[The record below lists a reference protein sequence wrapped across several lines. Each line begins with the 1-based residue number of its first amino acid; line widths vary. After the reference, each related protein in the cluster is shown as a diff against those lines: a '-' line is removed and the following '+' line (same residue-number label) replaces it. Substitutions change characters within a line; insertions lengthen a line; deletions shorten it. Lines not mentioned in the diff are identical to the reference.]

1 MSFALPLR
9 LPASRKMR
17 AVCLVIVL
25 ASSVAVLWRVNR
37 KPRPWPADKVPVAF
51 WAWRNQTPAESDVQ
65 AAMRATGARTIF
77 LRAGQIEYQDGKLRR
92 IRSVTGSLP
101 RNTELHLVYNATRPL
116 LLQLESVDEE
126 LLATS
131 IADAFHEDV
140 ARARQE
146 GARVIGLQVDID
158 APTRLLHRYGKT
170 LKALR
175 SHLPGDMR
183 LSITGLPTWMQ
194 SRAIHLALAHV
205 DFWVPQLYG
214 AEIPE
219 RLEQRIPISSS
230 TSVAIQVSRAR
241 ELNKPFYAGLAAF
254 SWAVLYNRSGRLI
267 VLRGD
272 MDPAAIA
279 SDPNLEL
286 INEGQF
292 EAGEWRL
299 QYKARSD
306 GVTDGLVMHAG
317 DVLVLDLPSSESLR
331 ASARKVRESAGD
343 KLLGICVFRL
353 PAPDDPTTLTVTEV
367 AAALQDRELAPNV
380 TIKARRSE
388 KDGRAVFINL
398 ENRGTASALHF
409 NFQLTV
415 PAGTVQQIQVP
426 RGTTFQTNCIFV
438 DRANVSRPQP
448 CSQNRANAIRVSSYG
463 LRPGAD
469 LKVLIVFRTPPKD
482 SMPALI
488 EMFKD
493 SGLPYVTRP
502 EILIE
507 E

>member
-1 MSFALPLR
+1 MSFALPFR
-9 LPASRKMR
+9 LPVSRKTR
-17 AVCLVIVL
+17 AVCLLIVL
-25 ASSVAVLWRVNR
+25 ASSVAVVSRVNR

-51 WAWRNQTPAESDVQ
+51 WAWRNQTPADSDVQ
-65 AAMRATGARTIF
+65 AAMTATSARVIF
-77 LRAGQIEYQDGKLRR
+77 LRAGQIDYQDGRLRR
-92 IRSVTGSLP
+92 IRSVTGPLP
-101 RNTELHLVYNATRPL
+101 RNVELHLVYNATRPL
-116 LLQLESVDEE
+116 LSRLESVDEQ

-131 IADAFHEDV
+131 IADAFSEDV

-146 GARVIGLQVDID
+146 GTQVMGLQVDID
-158 APTRLLHRYGKT
+158 APTRLLERYGNT

-175 SHLPGDMR
+175 SRLPIEMK

-194 SRAIHLALAHV
+194 SLAIQLALAHV

-219 RLEQRIPISSS
+219 RLEQRIPISSPS
-230 TSVAIQVSRAR
+230 SVAIQVGRAR

-254 SWAVLYNRSGRLI
+254 SWAMLYDRSGRLI

-272 MDPAAIA
+272 LDPAAIA

-286 INEGQF
+286 SDEGHF

-331 ASARKVRESAGD
+331 ASASKVREFAGE

-353 PAPDDPTTLTVTEV
+353 PAADDPTTLTATEV
-367 AAALQDRELAPNV
+367 AAALQDRNSTPDFVSSA
-380 TIKARRSE
+380 KRSE
-388 KDGRAVFINL
+388 KNEDALLVKF
-398 ENRGTASALHF
+398 ENRGTATARQVNLH
-409 NFQLTV
+409 LSV
-415 PAGTVQQIQVP
+415 PAGSVQQIEVP
-426 RGTTFQTNCIFV
+426 RGATFQTICRGKDALNET
-438 DRANVSRPQP
+438 APQP
-448 CSQNRANAIRVSSYG
+448 CSQNRANIIRISSFA
-463 LRPGAD
+463 LRPGQN
-469 LKVLIVFRTPPKD
+469 LKALIVFRTSPTLAIPV
-482 SMPALI
+482 AI
-488 EMFKD
+488 ETGSD
-493 SGLPYVTRP
+493 SGRPYMAQQQ
-502 EILIE
+502 ISLE

>member
-1 MSFALPLR
+1 MSFALPFR
-9 LPASRKMR
+9 LPASQKMR

-25 ASSVAVLWRVNR
+25 ASGVAVVSRVQR

-65 AAMRATGARTIF
+65 AAMSATGARTIF
-77 LRAGQIEYQDGKLRR
+77 LRAGQIDYQDGKLRR
-92 IRSVTGSLP
+92 IRPVTGSLP
-101 RNTELHLVYNATRPL
+101 RNAELHLVYNATRPL
-116 LLQLESVDEE
+116 LSQLESVDEE

-131 IADAFHEDV
+131 IADAFQEDV

-146 GARVIGLQVDID
+146 GALVIGLQVDID
-158 APTRLLHRYGKT
+158 APTRLLGRYGKT

-194 SRAIHLALAHV
+194 SRALQLALAHV

-230 TSVAIQVSRAR
+230 ASVAIQVSRAR

-254 SWAVLYNRSGRLI
+254 SWAVLYNRSGRLV

-286 INEGQF
+286 TDEGQF

-299 QYKARSD
+299 QYKARGG
-306 GVTDGLVMHAG
+306 GVTDGLVVHAG

-331 ASARKVRESAGD
+331 ASARKVRELAGD

-353 PAPDDPTTLTVTEV
+353 PAPDDPSTLTGTEV
-367 AAALQDRELAPNV
+367 AAALQDRETAPHLIS
-380 TIKARRSE
+380 TATRSE
-388 KDGRAVFINL
+388 RNEQALLVNF
-398 ENRGTASALHF
+398 ENRGTASARHINLH
-409 NFQLTV
+409 LTV
-415 PAGTVQQIQVP
+415 PAGTVQQIEVP
-426 RGTTFQTNCIFV
+426 RGATFQTHCMV
-438 DRANVSRPQP
+438 EGALDVSARQP
-448 CSQNRANAIRVSSYG
+448 CSQNRANLIQISSFA
-463 LRPGAD
+463 LRPGD
-469 LKVLIVFRTPPKD
+469 SLKAFVVFRTSPTSAIPV
-482 SMPALI
+482 SI
-488 EMFKD
+488 ETVSD
-493 SGLPYVTRP
+493 SGRPYLARQHISIG
-502 EILIE
+502 E
-507 E
+507 